1 MNDFRQ
7 RITDQVVCELTTCTL
22 TLPLTDQDDVLVPKV
37 QLSTVTLT
45 LYPAG
50 VPGTY
55 INSRSAQTILDANGG
70 TVATDGI
77 LTLVLGNLDNALV
90 SQDSAQEFHVVLIR
104 YTWASGTRHGAKE
117 ITYRVVNQAQ
127 LA

>member
-1 MNDFRQ
+1 MSDFRQ
-7 RITDQVVCELTTCTL
+7 RLTTPVCELTACTL

-45 LYPAG
+45 LYQAG

-55 INSRSAQTILDANGG
+55 INSRNAQTILDANGG
-70 TVATDGI
+70 TVATDGT
-77 LTLVLGNLDNALV
+77 LTLILGNLDNALI
-90 SQDSAQEFHVVLIR
+90 SQTAAQEFHVALIR
-104 YTWASGTRHGAKE
+104 WTWASGTRHGAKE